1 MPKYS
6 FVIPTKNRS
15 HLIGG
20 AINSILR
27 QTAESDFEIIILDN
41 DDSDQTS
48 NVVSQFN
55 DSRIRY
61 IRTGGIGMAQN
72 CRVGLDSAQGE
83 WVLFLQDKHRIK
95 KNALEIIDHN
105 ISKSNSEVISW
116 LAVPDWMDPEG
127 PAFYVSYQNATKCSS
142 KEILLNISEGNSHEY
157 FDKMPKLVNSAIKK
171 TLIHKINQINNQA
184 LCSPISFDM
193 TSAFSILL
201 NIDSFQFLNCSLTI
215 IPPNSPSQGDA
226 SQTRA
231 KGFDQFIYDMGLM
244 PEDAFSFVP
253 VKYLSLQNSIFNDYA
268 KCVALFNKTLEH
280 PINLAK
286 YYNILA
292 SEALSYLENKTPFD
306 KELKILRNAFKSE
319 TKKTRHDSLMLDFRD
334 AVLVPA
340 GKLNEKL
347 DRIGLFLKKRHI
359 LGHW

>member
-41 DDSDQTS
+41 DDSESTS
-48 NVVSQFN
+48 KTVSQFN

-61 IRTGGIGMAQN
+61 IRTGGLGMAQN
-72 CRVGLDSAQGE
+72 WRSGLDAAIGE
-83 WVLFLQDKHRIK
+83 WVIFVEDKHRVK
-95 KNALEIIDHN
+95 RNALEILNNYI
-105 ISKSNSEVISW
+105 IRTECEVISW
-116 LAVPDWMDPEG
+116 LTVPDYMDPDG
-127 PAFYVSYQNATKCSS
+127 PTFYVSYEKAEEIASDRLLQNAA
-142 KEILLNISEGNSHEY
+142 EGETGLY
-157 FDKMPKLVNSAIKK
+157 FDKIPKLLNSAVKK
-171 TLIHKINQINNQA
+171 SLIQKINTLNQTS
-184 LCSPISFDM
+184 LCAPISCDM
-193 TSAFSILL
+193 TSGFSILL
-201 NIDSFQFLNCSLTI
+201 NVPHFLFINCSLTI

-280 PINLAK
+280 PISLAK

-319 TKKTRHDSLMLDFRD
+319 TRKTRHDSLMLDFRD
-334 AVLVPA
+334 AVLVPP
-340 GKLNEKL
+340 GKLTEKL
-347 DRIGLFLKKRHI
+347 DRIGLFLKKRRI